1 MNKEVFKEQM
11 GILLIA
17 YPNWRIKETDP
28 AAMKIWYELL
38 IENGLND
45 DNFPKVVKA
54 YITNECSPPTIASLI
69 DCKKK
74 NGLYVKEKPK
84 LNFVYRDL

>member
-28 AAMKIWYELL
+28 TTMKVWYESLT
-38 IENGLND
+38 ENGFND

-54 YITNECSPPTIASLI
+54 YMTSEYLPPTIASLI
-69 DCKKK
+69 NCKKK
-74 NGLYVKEKPK
+74 NGLYAKEKPK